1 MSETVNNGLTRLHNF
16 DLASFKKSQSAM
28 IATSDTAYGSRHGSA
43 QWVSRV
49 KDYTEDEVKKI
60 IESGSLLE

>member
-28 IATSDTAYGSRHGSA
+28 IATSDTAYGNRLGNA
-43 QWVSRV
+43 
-49 KDYTEDEVKKI
+49 
-60 IESGSLLE
+60 